1 MLTKDM
7 ERKYRA
13 IDFDGYYIGDRLYQ
27 ESERHIE
34 APKPKFDKETQK
46 AKWNEKTKKW
56 NIEDLPK
63 VEESE
68 T

>member
-13 IDFDGYYIGDRLYQ
+13 IDFNGYYIGDRLYQ
-27 ESERHIE
+27 ESERHIK
-34 APKPKFDKETQK
+34 APKPKFDKATQR
-46 AKWNEKTKKW
+46 AKWDGIKW
-56 NIEDLPK
+56 LIEDLPNETI
-63 VEESE
+63 EESE

>member
-13 IDFDGYYIGDRLYQ
+13 IDFNGYYIGDRLYQ
-27 ESERHIE
+27 ESERHIK

-46 AKWNEKTKKW
+46 AKWDGIKW
-56 NIEDLPK
+56 LIEDLPK
-63 VEESE
+63 DEESE
-68 T
+68 A